1 MGSTFSTAS
10 FSTGIHEMMG
20 EFKISEEVASLGT
33 SLILMGFAFGP
44 LIWAPVSELYGR
56 KLPMVVPY
64 FVAVCF
70 TFGTAAAKDTQT
82 LLITRF
88 FAGFFGS
95 APLCITGGVL
105 ADMFSPQQRGLALT
119 GYALAVI
126 GGPVLG
132 PIVGGGVM
140 YSGLGWRWTQLITG
154 IIMAVMAVLD
164 FSFIE
169 ESYPPILLV
178 RKARR
183 LRLETRNWS
192 YHAQHEER
200 DATFREMVTKFVIRP
215 IQLLMT
221 PICFFSALHASF
233 VYGIVYLNLGSFPRI
248 FQGARGWNALIGSL
262 AFICLFIGACLGSL
276 VNTVCSR
283 WYVAQLKVNNG
294 RGTPEHRLP
303 PMMIGAVFLMAG
315 LFMIGNTA
323 DPDSFPWIVPMIA
336 ATMMGLGFF
345 TIFQSVIAYQIDTFP
360 QYAASAVAA
369 NTFMRTNETPGTPTL
384 GGDQGQAS
392 THPTPP
398 PDTGRLLAGEIEAS
412 LQSPEAGDDAQA
424 IVQDIDPDQS
434 HQTDSEAQQRIFNN
448 SVTSPPLV
456 VEPFVSPPVA
466 SIRASQDH
474 GLIDAITSPASCHG
488 AVPALVETQLER
500 FPLVDS
506 PEQQQAGST
515 PHPPRL
521 EITGIDAI
529 FPITQNS
536 PASSEWT
543 DQQTDTIAPPG
554 LFEAAKF
561 PQDMIYYHHL
571 CDPSLSGL
579 LSVLGVRDVL
589 GVGGL
594 DKGFFH
600 AALALSALHM
610 SQSSSVSKVV
620 ADCAALHALDHFVD
634 ALGYMRSAHLSDGI
648 ATIDAPGRGQN
659 TIAWLATLL
668 LLANF
673 ELNRGQIKLWIAAY
687 LEIFDR
693 SYTAC
698 HSLATSNVS
707 AMLGTSLRTSTD
719 PSDRLLYI
727 LPRVGEFE
735 EECRTSPQLDS
746 HWRMQARGLIDE
758 LKAWRRSLPDR
769 DVPSADEVD
778 ADPWKLSED
787 GSTLIIRPLTLSRAA
802 NPAKAATSFMHY
814 LVSLVRLEM
823 KYSPGVRRKLPE
835 NGRKLILVACRLAA
849 GVSSSVCAASNA
861 YGHGMVPALM
871 NAYYSSD
878 DQAAKEW
885 IKDWISGFPRDREGI
900 WNVRHAH
907 RLLQYIDQEYSQRG
921 SRLGWEVIKI
931 VSQ

>member
-1 MGSTFSTAS
+1 M
-10 FSTGIHEMMG
+10 HMPR
-20 EFKISEEVASLGT
+20 KRNVAS
-33 SLILMGFAFGP
+33 
-44 LIWAPVSELYGR
+44 R
-56 KLPMVVPY
+56 K
-64 FVAVCF
+64 
-70 TFGTAAAKDTQT
+70 
-82 LLITRF
+82 R
-88 FAGFFGS
+88 
-95 APLCITGGVL
+95 
-105 ADMFSPQQRGLALT
+105 
-119 GYALAVI
+119 
-126 GGPVLG
+126 
-132 PIVGGGVM
+132 
-140 YSGLGWRWTQLITG
+140 SGCVTCR
-154 IIMAVMAVLD
+154 
-164 FSFIE
+164 
-169 ESYPPILLV
+169 
-178 RKARR
+178 ARR
-183 LRLETRNWS
+183 LKCDEAKPHCSNCTRLRLQCGGYVTRFRFRDQTDLLRNK
-192 YHAQHEER
+192 HQRNER
-200 DATFREMVTKFVIRP
+200 DK
-215 IQLLMT
+215 
-221 PICFFSALHASF
+221 AS
-233 VYGIVYLNLGSFPRI
+233 P
-248 FQGARGWNALIGSL
+248 Q
-262 AFICLFIGACLGSL
+262 
-276 VNTVCSR
+276 
-283 WYVAQLKVNNG
+283 
-294 RGTPEHRLP
+294 
-303 PMMIGAVFLMAG
+303 
-315 LFMIGNTA
+315 TA
-323 DPDSFPWIVPMIA
+323 
-336 ATMMGLGFF
+336 
-345 TIFQSVIAYQIDTFP
+345 
-360 QYAASAVAA
+360 
-369 NTFMRTNETPGTPTL
+369 NEAPGTPRL
-384 GGDQGQAS
+384 GDDQGQAS

-398 PDTGRLLAGEIEAS
+398 PDAGRLSTSSLPWAGEIES
-412 LQSPEAGDDAQA
+412 SPPSIAPGDDAPA
-424 IVQDIDPDQS
+424 IVQDTDPDQS
-434 HQTDSEAQQRIFNN
+434 HQSGPEAQQRVVDNTE
-448 SVTSPPLV
+448 TSPPLA
-456 VEPFVSPPVA
+456 VEPFLNPSVS

-474 GLIDAITSPASCHG
+474 GIIDATTSPASSHE

-506 PEQQQAGST
+506 PGQQRPGST
-515 PHPPRL
+515 PHPARF
-521 EITGIDAI
+521 EITGIEAI
-529 FPITQNS
+529 FPIIQNS

-543 DQQTDTIAPPG
+543 DQQTDTSWCAFPTVVQEPEPSSVAPLG

-589 GVGGL
+589 GIGGL

-673 ELNRGQIKLWIAAY
+673 ELNRGQIKLWYVHSHAAVTYLSHNVSQVGELRVGKSIIRSFSRIAAY

-719 PSDRLLYI
+719 SFDRLLYI

-746 HWRMQARGLIDE
+746 HWRAQARSLIDE
-758 LKAWRRSLPDR
+758 LKAWRRSLADR

-787 GSTLIIRPLTLSRAA
+787 GSILIIRPLTLSRAA

-878 DQAAKEW
+878 DQAAKAW
-885 IKDWISGFPRDREGI
+885 IKDWISQFPRDREGI

-907 RLLQYIDQEYSQRG
+907 RLLEYIDQEYSQRG
-921 SRLGWEVIKI
+921 SRLGWEVIKVRMVDLEENSI
-931 VSQ
+931 QQDDDDGSERFSVEIYSRCARGWSIDFVEIP

>member
-1 MGSTFSTAS
+1 M
-10 FSTGIHEMMG
+10 HVPR
-20 EFKISEEVASLGT
+20 KRNVAS
-33 SLILMGFAFGP
+33 
-44 LIWAPVSELYGR
+44 R
-56 KLPMVVPY
+56 K
-64 FVAVCF
+64 
-70 TFGTAAAKDTQT
+70 
-82 LLITRF
+82 R
-88 FAGFFGS
+88 
-95 APLCITGGVL
+95 
-105 ADMFSPQQRGLALT
+105 
-119 GYALAVI
+119 
-126 GGPVLG
+126 
-132 PIVGGGVM
+132 
-140 YSGLGWRWTQLITG
+140 SGCVTCR
-154 IIMAVMAVLD
+154 
-164 FSFIE
+164 
-169 ESYPPILLV
+169 
-178 RKARR
+178 ARR
-183 LRLETRNWS
+183 LKCDEAKPHCSNCTRLRLQCGGYVTRFRFRDQTDLLRTKHQRN
-192 YHAQHEER
+192 ER
-200 DATFREMVTKFVIRP
+200 DKT
-215 IQLLMT
+215 
-221 PICFFSALHASF
+221 S
-233 VYGIVYLNLGSFPRI
+233 
-248 FQGARGWNALIGSL
+248 
-262 AFICLFIGACLGSL
+262 
-276 VNTVCSR
+276 
-283 WYVAQLKVNNG
+283 
-294 RGTPEHRLP
+294 
-303 PMMIGAVFLMAG
+303 
-315 LFMIGNTA
+315 
-323 DPDSFPWIVPMIA
+323 
-336 ATMMGLGFF
+336 
-345 TIFQSVIAYQIDTFP
+345 P
-360 QYAASAVAA
+360 Q
-369 NTFMRTNETPGTPTL
+369 TTNETPGTPTL

-398 PDTGRLLAGEIEAS
+398 PDNGRLLAGEIGAS
-412 LQSPEAGDDAQA
+412 PQLPEAGYDAQA
-424 IVQDIDPDQS
+424 IPYLLLPRNPSLTLQS
-434 HQTDSEAQQRIFNN
+434 PHPT
-448 SVTSPPLV
+448 
-456 VEPFVSPPVA
+456 
-466 SIRASQDH
+466 
-474 GLIDAITSPASCHG
+474 SCHE

-506 PEQQQAGST
+506 PEQQQTVST
-515 PHPPRL
+515 PHSARF
-521 EITGIDAI
+521 EITGIEAI
-529 FPITQNS
+529 FPIAQNS
-536 PASSEWT
+536 PVSSEWT
-543 DQQTDTIAPPG
+543 DQQTDTSWCGFPAVIQDPEPSSVAPPG

-673 ELNRGQIKLWIAAY
+673 ELNRGQIKLWYVHSHAAVTYLSHNVAQVGELPVGKSIIRSFSRIAAY

-778 ADPWKLSED
+778 ADPWKLGED

-885 IKDWISGFPRDREGI
+885 IKDWISGFLRDREGI

-921 SRLGWEVIKI
+921 SRLGWEVIKVRMVDLEENSI
-931 VSQ
+931 PQDDDDGLDRFSVEIYSRCARGWSIDFVEIP